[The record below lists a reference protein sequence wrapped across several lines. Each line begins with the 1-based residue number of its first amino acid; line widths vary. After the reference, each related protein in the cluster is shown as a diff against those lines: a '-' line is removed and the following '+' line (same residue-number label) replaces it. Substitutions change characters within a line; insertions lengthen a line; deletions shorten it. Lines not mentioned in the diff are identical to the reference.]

1 MINKLHITGD
11 VDVPEIVL
19 DAKNNHFEIS
29 GRSIPEN
36 ANTIFI
42 PVLEWLNQYFMNP
55 NKQTNF
61 ILKLD
66 HINSSSLKKI
76 TEILALLEKNHN
88 KGCDIKVL
96 WFYKIN
102 DTAMERKCMELLN
115 LFKIP
120 SEINSF

>member
-1 MINKLHITGD
+1 MIENM
-11 VDVPEIVL
+11 PEIML
-19 DAKNNHFEIS
+19 DAEKNHFEIS

-36 ANTIFI
+36 ANTIFL

-55 NKQTNF
+55 ENQTNF

-66 HINSSSLKKI
+66 YINSSSLKKI
-76 TEILALLEKNHN
+76 TEILGLLEKHHN

-102 DTAMERKCMELLN
+102 DTAMESKCRELLS
-115 LFKIP
+115 LFNIP
-120 SEINSF
+120 SEINPF